1 MENVKNLRF
10 KDITSAEALNVGD
23 ERIIR
28 VTYLDGTSADIPYSA
43 DVLLRLKKMAII
55 VNEREK
61 ELANTKAVVEAE
73 KEAEEEIKE
82 NTVVKEAE
90 EEENE
95 NTVEGVVVTD
105 TNKESG
111 AWKTV
116 LAVAVGAV
124 LGVAMLKGCS
134 KEEEKAVVT
143 EPVAETSVNEDVV
156 TAPATDRLTDGIDV
170 TIDYEQAIND
180 IEAMDKSIADTFKK
194 DNYDVKLDQESTTA
208 LYVWLNLDN
217 MEPAAIEQ
225 LQQEDRI
232 PDNGTDLATAS
243 FKAIDNIGHVNTE
256 YMYGFV
262 EEKVALSDFVVD
274 PDEATYV
281 QTFDGILDEMRDL
294 SIKVENGEI
303 TAAEKARAQE
313 IYDDIFHYMRSEK
326 SSVLGNRNN
335 HNEGIVKME
344 DMININSILQAGGRA
359 RFYTQEQIL
368 AITGKHIDPAT
379 GEKINNTAI
388 NEWAQ
393 VINEY
398 NHICES
404 FSYTTTGSVLT
415 R

>member
-1 MENVKNLRF
+1 
-10 KDITSAEALNVGD
+10 
-23 ERIIR
+23 
-28 VTYLDGTSADIPYSA
+28 
-43 DVLLRLKKMAII
+43 
-55 VNEREK
+55 
-61 ELANTKAVVEAE
+61 
-73 KEAEEEIKE
+73 
-82 NTVVKEAE
+82 
-90 EEENE
+90 
-95 NTVEGVVVTD
+95 
-105 TNKESG
+105 
-111 AWKTV
+111 
-116 LAVAVGAV
+116 
-124 LGVAMLKGCS
+124 
-134 KEEEKAVVT
+134 
-143 EPVAETSVNEDVV
+143 
-156 TAPATDRLTDGIDV
+156 
-170 TIDYEQAIND
+170 
-180 IEAMDKSIADTFKK
+180 
-194 DNYDVKLDQESTTA
+194 
-208 LYVWLNLDN
+208 
-217 MEPAAIEQ
+217 
-225 LQQEDRI
+225 
-232 PDNGTDLATAS
+232 
-243 FKAIDNIGHVNTE
+243 
-256 YMYGFV
+256 
-262 EEKVALSDFVVD
+262 
-274 PDEATYV
+274 
-281 QTFDGILDEMRDL
+281 MRDL